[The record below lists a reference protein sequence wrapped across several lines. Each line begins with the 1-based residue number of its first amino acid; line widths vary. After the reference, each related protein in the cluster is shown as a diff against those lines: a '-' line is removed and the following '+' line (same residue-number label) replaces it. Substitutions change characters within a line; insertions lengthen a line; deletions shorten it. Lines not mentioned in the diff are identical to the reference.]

1 MNIIN
6 VPLKYVPKQLNTKDK
21 KKQVRMLK
29 KSKEL
34 YSQNKYYTR
43 DKVKSFSSKPSGH
56 VKTARRV
63 YNIDKIQPNKQLA
76 KATGCSVKSL
86 KQIVKKGQGAYYSSG
101 SRPNQT
107 AHSWGI
113 ARLASA
119 ITSGKS
125 AIVDFH
131 IIEKGCDH
139 KKRAYKM
146 AKEAKD
152 KGMRKPV
159 KIKV

>member
-1 MNIIN
+1 MNVI
-6 VPLKYVPKQLNTKDK
+6 VTRKYVPKRLSENDK
-21 KKQVRMLK
+21 KKQVKMLK
-29 KSKEL
+29 KSKKL
-34 YSQNKYYTR
+34 YAQKKYYTR
-43 DKVKSFSSKPSGH
+43 EEVKSFVSKPSGH
-56 VKTARRV
+56 VKNARSI
-63 YNIDKIQPNKQLA
+63 YNIDKVKPNKELA

-86 KQIVKKGQGAYYSSG
+86 KQIVKKGQGAYFSSG

-125 AIVDFH
+125 AIVDFS

-139 KKRAYKM
+139 KKRAYKL
-146 AKEAKD
+146 AKEAKE
-152 KGMRKPV
+152 KGMRKPI

>member
-1 MNIIN
+1 MNVI
-6 VPLKYVPKQLNTKDK
+6 VPLKYVPKRLSENDK
-21 KKQVRMLK
+21 KKQVKMLK
-29 KSKEL
+29 KSKKL
-34 YSQNKYYTR
+34 YAQKKYYTR
-43 DKVKSFSSKPSGH
+43 EEVKSFVSKPSGH
-56 VKTARRV
+56 VKNTRSI
-63 YNIDKIQPNKQLA
+63 YNIDKVKPNKELA

-125 AIVDFH
+125 AIVDFS

-139 KKRAYKM
+139 KKRAYKL
-146 AKEAKD
+146 AKEAKE
-152 KGMRKPV
+152 KGMRKPI